1 MNYVKLGLILVA
13 VSIIADSQ
21 AFAFPGS
28 NQNTLKIMHI
38 CDSEVAT
45 TNSSCTLYNAS
56 NLNGLATA
64 MLTPPVNWE
73 CEQNPN
79 DPTCDSTPSM
89 SGSNEIHFFVIDV
102 DDKQAKFY
110 VASRNSFG
118 SVALNEIAVSS
129 INQSI
134 ADDIYMLESELALA
148 AIKYQFSQ
156 NEDGSFTNSLGE
168 TVSAL
173 LAGGP
178 PSTNSA
184 PSPPN
189 SCQSA
194 LAYTQV
200 QDCSGLINGMI
211 IAQNDGAGF
220 LAANIKEF
228 TSNINIAI
236 GAGGFQVSKVITGTF
251 ELTFNFKDG
260 AKLVIEV
267 KPGENVAI
275 KLLEDKSFMAGGT
288 TTFTQYFAQANN
300 DGTRDNFTYS
310 GGEVRSLFMGI
321 PQCSNVAFIVS
332 YERTYIVSIGELPD
346 GTRYIIS
353 VQLEGSVPQWDSKT
367 ICEYN
372 QFGTQ

>member
-21 AFAFPGS
+21 AFAFAGS

-45 TNSSCTLYNAS
+45 TNSSCALYNAS
-56 NLNGLATA
+56 NLSDLAAA
-64 MLTPPVNWE
+64 MLTPPINWK

-79 DPTCDSTPSM
+79 CDSTPSM

-102 DDKQAKFY
+102 DDKNAKFY
-110 VASRNSFG
+110 VASRNPFG

-129 INQSI
+129 VNQSI

-156 NEDGSFTNSLGE
+156 SEDGSFTNSLGE
-168 TVSAL
+168 TVSAI
-173 LAGGP
+173 LAGGS

-184 PSPPN
+184 PPPPN

-200 QDCSGLINGMI
+200 QDCSGIINGMI

-220 LAANIKEF
+220 LAANIKDY

-236 GAGGFQVSKVITGTF
+236 GAGGFQVNKVITGTF

-260 AKLVIEV
+260 AKLVIQV

-275 KLLEDKSFMAGGT
+275 KFLEDKSFMAREA

-321 PQCSNVAFIVS
+321 QQCSNLAFLVS
-332 YERTYIVSIGELPD
+332 YERTYIVSRGERPD

-353 VQLEGSVPQWDSKT
+353 AQLIGSVPQWDSKT
-367 ICEYN
+367 VCDYN
-372 QFGTQ
+372 QFGT